1 MLVTN
6 VFAIFWSVEIP
17 IELEIIGLEVALSVL
32 VMVCD
37 DWDSETENEAE

>member
-1 MLVTN
+1 MFVIT
-6 VFAIFWSVEIP
+6 WSDEIP

-37 DWDSETENEAE
+37 DWDIETENEAE